1 MKTTED
7 LIRQFVA
14 SFESKDAGWLGTFF
28 HEDILFAN
36 YGGPEVR
43 GKAKVVKAWEQVFST
58 FETVRFETL
67 NQAVNGSVILAEQLH
82 HLALK
87 GRESV
92 PIRNMAI
99 YEMRNGRIGVWRD
112 FTDSQY
118 AKQLLEAT
126 KPIAS
131 DPKKFFND
139 EGTVAW

>member
-1 MKTTED
+1 MKNTED

-14 SFESKDAGWLGTFF
+14 SFQSKDAGWLGTFF

-36 YGGPEVR
+36 YGDPEVR
-43 GKAKVVKAWEQVFST
+43 GKAKVVKVWEHVFSM

-67 NQAVNGSVILAEQLH
+67 NLAINGSVVLAEQFH

-87 GRESV
+87 GRESA
-92 PIRNMAI
+92 PIRNMAL
-99 YEMRNGRIGVWRD
+99 YEMRDGRIGVWRD

-126 KPIAS
+126 RPIAS
-131 DPKKFFND
+131 
-139 EGTVAW
+139 